1 MENISIDKIIDQWT
15 NKKIKLSPPST
26 MELIK
31 ATEEILSFQFPD
43 DFKEFYLK
51 LDGFADWDWTENMF
65 SIWPLARIIEEY
77 NNESDKNFIVF
88 ADYLINSHQYGF
100 KKDQN
105 GVFKSYGE
113 QPEFIA
119 ETFSE
124 IIFLINSDA
133 DILY

>member
-15 NKKIKLSPPST
+15 SKKIKISPPST
-26 MELIK
+26 IDAIK
-31 ATEEILSFQFPD
+31 VTENILNFQFPD

-65 SIWPLARIIEEY
+65 SIWPLARIVEEY
-77 NNESDKNFIVF
+77 NNESNKNFIVF

-100 KKDQN
+100 KKDQT
-105 GVFKSYGE
+105 GIFKNYAE
-113 QPEFIA
+113 QPEFLTETFA
-119 ETFSE
+119 ET
-124 IIFLINSDA
+124 IYLISSDA

>member
-26 MELIK
+26 IDQIK
-31 ATEEILSFQFPD
+31 VTENILHFKFPD

-65 SIWPLARIIEEY
+65 SIWPLTRIIEEY
-77 NNESDKNFIVF
+77 NNENDKNFIVF

-100 KKDQN
+100 KKGKN
-105 GVFKSYGE
+105 GIFKSYGE
-113 QPEFIA
+113 QPEFIS
-119 ETFSE
+119 ETFSK
-124 IIFLINSDA
+124 IIFLISSDSE
-133 DILY
+133 ILY